1 MLFMKKDIEKLF
13 SNVIANRIYK
23 GARFDLDG
31 GDYIS
36 SEFKSHVNLISES
49 GEKVVI
55 FTRTGFPIA
64 PTAFCRPNTG
74 EFVIC
79 ERRYNGNDKED
90 KVLYR
95 FYQYKQIYTNSL
107 EEFEVM
113 QNKGKE
119 RDHRKYEKRQ
129 TTVLTADHVLPI
141 VRRHTG
147 FKRTKA
153 ADIGSVDKFE
163 SYDGFYFNILVK
175 KNGKYNTINISRAKR
190 R

>member
-1 MLFMKKDIEKLF
+1 MLFMKKDIERLF

-23 GARFDLDG
+23 GERFDLDG
-31 GDYIS
+31 VDYIS
-36 SEFKSHVNLISES
+36 NEFKSHANLISES
-49 GEKVVI
+49 GEKIII
-55 FTRTGFPIA
+55 FTRTEF
-64 PTAFCRPNTG
+64 PTAFCNPNTR

-79 ERRYNGNDKED
+79 ERKGEED

-119 RDHRKYEKRQ
+119 RDRRKYAKRQ
-129 TTVLTADHVLPI
+129 TTVLTPEHVLPI

-153 ADIGSVDKFE
+153 TDICSVDKFE
-163 SYDGFYFNILVK
+163 SHNDGLYFSILVR
-175 KNGKYNTINISRAKR
+175 KNDGYNTITISETKR

>member
-1 MLFMKKDIEKLF
+1 MLFMKKDIEKFF
-13 SNVIANRIYK
+13 SKVIANKISN
-23 GARFDLDG
+23 GVRFDLDG

-49 GEKVVI
+49 GEKIII
-55 FTRTGFPIA
+55 FTRTEF
-64 PTAFCRPNTG
+64 PTAFCNPNTR
-74 EFVIC
+74 EFVIY
-79 ERRYNGNDKED
+79 ERKGEED

-119 RDHRKYEKRQ
+119 RDRRKYAKRQ
-129 TTVLTADHVLPI
+129 TTVLTPEHVLPI

-153 ADIGSVDKFE
+153 ADICSIDKFE
-163 SYDGFYFNILVK
+163 SYDGFYFNILVR
-175 KNGKYNTINISRAKR
+175 KNDKYHTINISERKQR
-190 R
+190 KL

>member
-13 SNVIANRIYK
+13 SKVIANKIAN
-23 GARFDLDG
+23 GARLVFNS
-31 GDYIS
+31 YIS
-36 SEFKSHVNLISES
+36 SEFEFHVDLISES
-49 GEKVVI
+49 GEKIII
-55 FTRTGFPIA
+55 FAKTGKPSAFYS
-64 PTAFCRPNTG
+64 PTSG

-79 ERRYNGNDKED
+79 ERKGKED
-90 KVLYR
+90 KVLYK
-95 FYQYKQIYTNSL
+95 FYRYGKVYTNNL

-113 QNKGKE
+113 ENKGKE
-119 RDHRKYEKRQ
+119 RDRRKYAKRQ

-153 ADIGSVDKFE
+153 ADICSVDKFE

-175 KNGKYNTINISRAKR
+175 KNDKYNTINISRTKR

>member
-1 MLFMKKDIEKLF
+1 MLFMKKDIERIF

-23 GARFDLDG
+23 GARFDLGG

-55 FTRTGFPIA
+55 FTRTGFP
-64 PTAFCRPNTG
+64 TAFYSPDSG

-79 ERRYNGNDKED
+79 ERKGKED

-95 FYQYKQIYTNSL
+95 FYRYKQIYTNSL
-107 EEFEVM
+107 EEFEAM
-113 QNKGKE
+113 ESKGKE
-119 RDHRKYEKRQ
+119 RDYRRYAETQ
-129 TTVLTADHVLPI
+129 TTILKPDHVLPI

-147 FKRTKA
+147 YKRTKA
-153 ADIGSVDKFE
+153 SDICSVDKLL
-163 SYDGFYFNILVK
+163 SSNGTWYFSILVR
-175 KNGKYNTINISRAKR
+175 KNDRFNTITVSGMKR